1 MQRSLR
7 RIVVALAVVLL
18 VASGCSSDDD
28 TGGGQGGSAT
38 TVASSDVDPDGVLR
52 IGFDLN
58 NPGAPWAFDPTAN
71 QSQQTL
77 DGWYYILYGR
87 FLRPTLEGTL
97 EPDLAE
103 STTVD
108 DPTTITIELR
118 EGLTFSD
125 GSPFDAAAVKAGLER
140 SLDVATPGGFSEA
153 FFNLETVTVEGPTTV
168 KLGIPNGTAA
178 SWHDSF
184 LPSFQS
190 TIVKADGFDP
200 LKPIGAGPFSLT
212 SYTPAK
218 EATYTRSE
226 SYWDAEAITL
236 GGIELTQVANESV
249 ESATAALQADQVD
262 IALTSPAQIPALTGD
277 LDLFTQADG
286 NQTVTLMM
294 CKASGPL
301 ADARVR
307 IAINKA
313 LDREAISAAVYA
325 DTAEPAL
332 GMWPA
337 GHRFSDPDLESE
349 LDYDVEG
356 AKQLMAEAG
365 YADGFEIPL
374 HAVGVF
380 NLPEAAEV
388 IQQQLSE
395 IGIDMTITV
404 AANFVGEYLGVNA
417 PGLGLYPGSSIGVEK
432 LNQWNGEALVNTCDY
447 NDPDL
452 DAAKIE
458 LGKVTQSSDEA
469 AAAWQQANEI
479 VVGEA
484 LSGFVLFRSV
494 LAGYN
499 TETVGG
505 VSIWPKGSVI
515 VPNPR
520 ETWMTPG

>member
-1 MQRSLR
+1 MHGSMR
-7 RIVVALAVVLL
+7 RTLVALVVMLL

-28 TGGGQGGSAT
+28 TDDGQGGSAT
-38 TVASSDVDPDGVLR
+38 TVAASDVDRDGTLR

-58 NPGAPWAFDPTAN
+58 NPGAPWSFDPTAN
-71 QSQQTL
+71 QSLQVI
-77 DGWYYILYGR
+77 DGWFYVLYGR

-103 STTVD
+103 STEVVD
-108 DPTTITIELR
+108 PNTITIELR

-140 SLDVATPGGFSEA
+140 SLTVATPGGFSEA
-153 FFNLETVTVEGPTTV
+153 FFNLETVTVESPTTV
-168 KLGIPNGTAA
+168 RLGIPNGTAA

-190 TIVKADGFDP
+190 TIVKVDGFDP
-200 LKPIGAGPFSLT
+200 DKPIGAGPFSLT

-218 EATYTRSE
+218 EASYARSE
-226 SYWDAEAITL
+226 SYWDADNITL
-236 GGIELTQVANESV
+236 GAIELVQVANESV
-249 ESATAALQADQVD
+249 ESATAALQAGQVD

-277 LDLFTQADG
+277 LGLFTQADG
-286 NQTVTLMM
+286 NQTVTMMM

-301 ADARVR
+301 ADAKVR
-307 IAINKA
+307 TAINKA
-313 LDREAISAAVYA
+313 LDREAISVAVYA

-332 GMWPA
+332 GMWPE

-349 LDYDVEG
+349 LAYDVEG
-356 AKQLMAEAG
+356 AKALMAEAG
-365 YADGFEIPL
+365 YANGFDIPL
-374 HAVGVF
+374 YAVGVF

-388 IQQQLSE
+388 IKEQLAE
-395 IGIDMTITV
+395 IGINMTITV

-417 PGLGLYPGSSIGVEK
+417 PGLGLFPGSAIGVEK

-447 NDPDL
+447 NDLDL
-452 DAAKIE
+452 DAAKTE

-469 AAAWQQANEI
+469 ATAWQEANQI

-499 TETVGG
+499 DETVAE
-505 VSIWPKGSVI
+505 VSLWPKGSVI

-520 ETWMTPG
+520 ETWMNPS